1 MDWTT
6 VIASVLTFLAGG
18 GIFTLVTI
26 RVQKKK
32 LEAEIAK
39 IKASVKSD
47 EIENMRKAMESFYS
61 PLVDE
66 QNKRIASQ
74 NKKISELED
83 KVSTLE
89 REKQEQAAGYQRQI
103 ADLQK
108 QITDITRALGIKA
121 AKQLRNSRGQYT
133 SQKANDSTTD

>member
-6 VIASVLTFLAGG
+6 IVTSILTFVAGG

-26 RVQKKK
+26 KVQKKR

-47 EIENMRKAMESFYS
+47 EIENMKKAMESFYG

-66 QNKRIASQ
+66 QNKRLASQ
-74 NKKISELED
+74 SVRINELEQEV
-83 KVSTLE
+83 KTL
-89 REKQEQAAGYQRQI
+89 RTEKHQMELAYQRQI

-108 QITDITRALGIKA
+108 QITEITRALGIKA

-133 SQKANDSTTD
+133 SEKEA

>member
-6 VIASVLTFLAGG
+6 IVTSILTFVAGG

-26 RVQKKK
+26 KVQKKR

-47 EIENMRKAMESFYS
+47 EIENMKKAMESFYG

-66 QNKRIASQ
+66 QNKRLASQ
-74 NKKISELED
+74 SVRINELEQEV
-83 KVSTLE
+83 KTL
-89 REKQEQAAGYQRQI
+89 RTEKHAMELSYQKQI

-121 AKQLRNSRGQYT
+121 AKQLRNAKGQYT
-133 SQKANDSTTD
+133 SEREA

>member
-6 VIASVLTFLAGG
+6 IIASVLTFLAGG

-26 RVQKKK
+26 KVQKKK

-61 PLVDE
+61 PLVEE
-66 QNKRIASQ
+66 QNKRITTQAKRI
-74 NKKISELED
+74 NELEAEV
-83 KVSTLE
+83 KTL
-89 REKQEQAAGYQRQI
+89 RDEKHQQELSYQKQI

-108 QITDITRALGIKA
+108 QITEITRALGIKA

-133 SQKANDSTTD
+133 SQKSED